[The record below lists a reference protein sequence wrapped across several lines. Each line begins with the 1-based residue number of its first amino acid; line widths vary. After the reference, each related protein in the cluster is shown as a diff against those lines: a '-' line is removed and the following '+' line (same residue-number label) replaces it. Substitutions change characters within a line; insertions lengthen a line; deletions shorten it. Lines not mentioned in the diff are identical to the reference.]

1 LSKTRRILPA
11 RALAVRNRDATE
23 VCTLI
28 EKKALPLKVPET
40 KVTTSFG
47 EADANIEMA
56 AMLAET
62 LKNDTNEGNKEMRKQ
77 KGFSL
82 IELLIVV
89 AIILIIA
96 AIAIPNLLRAR
107 MAANESSAVASIRT
121 INTAEVTYNSTYPT
135 VGFSANLVSLGGA
148 LGAACVPAS
157 TTACL
162 IDSVLANNG
171 NPAGGGKSGY
181 SFTTGAGTVAGGV
194 NVGYVIQGTPITI
207 NQTGIRGFCAE
218 EDSVVRVDA
227 AGKCSLTE
235 AGVLTFNP
243 LNQ

>member
-1 LSKTRRILPA
+1 
-11 RALAVRNRDATE
+11 
-23 VCTLI
+23 
-28 EKKALPLKVPET
+28 
-40 KVTTSFG
+40 
-47 EADANIEMA
+47 
-56 AMLAET
+56 
-62 LKNDTNEGNKEMRKQ
+62 MRKQ

-121 INTAEVTYNSTYPT
+121 VTTGEVTYQTAYPT
-135 VGFSANLVSLGGA
+135 VGYSKDLVSLGGA

-157 TTACL
+157 TSACL

-171 NPAGGGKSGY
+171 NPAASGKSGY
-181 SFTTGAGTVAGGV
+181 SFTTAPGTAVAGVYAGYGV
-194 NVGYVIQGTPITI
+194 QASPLAK

-218 EDSVVRVDA
+218 EDAVLRVDPL
-227 AGKCSLTE
+227 GSCSTAE
-235 AGVLTFNP
+235 ATILTFNP